1 MERKIFEPSVL
12 SMAAALLCGCLI
24 ASRPAQALQGERK
37 AASQSL
43 DPQQDR
49 REANPPQPDFDAF
62 HSDMRGFIERYA
74 VDRRSLNRY
83 YAVET
88 RELGAERESRGQR
101 LAAEMSPA
109 YRARMKKLDGEW
121 LDRLERMDFDAMNE
135 DGRIDYLLLRNYLR
149 HESRQLDLQ
158 AKAFSEAAPL
168 MPYAQSILDLEEAR
182 CRMEPI
188 DPAQAAALLSN
199 LKKEV
204 EEKRRKLEAQ
214 IEPRSGAP
222 TRAEVAGIKR
232 TVANRAALTTEGLR
246 ITLKKWFDFYNGYD
260 PLFTWWADTPYKALD
275 ETLKNY
281 EAFLWEKLVGTK
293 PGEENA
299 IIGDPIGHDA
309 VVSEL
314 DYEMIPY
321 MPEELLAIAQKE
333 YAWCENEMKRAAREM
348 GYGDDWHK
356 ALEAV
361 KNMHVEP
368 GQQPG
373 LIRKLMFEAVDFI
386 EQRNLVTVPELARET
401 LRMEMMSP
409 QRQLVNPFFSGGEV
423 ITVSFPTNTM
433 SEDDKLMSM
442 RGNNIPF
449 ARATV
454 FHEMIPGHQ
463 MQGFM
468 AARYRAYRRL
478 FDTPFW
484 VEGWALYWE
493 LRMWDLNFAST
504 PAERIGMLFWR
515 MFRCARIVFSLS
527 FHLGKMTP
535 QECIDYLVNRV
546 GHERANAAAEVRR
559 SFDGS
564 DEPLYQAAYLLG
576 GLQILALHRELV
588 DTGKMTERAF
598 HDALLREN
606 SIPVEMIRANLTG
619 QKLTRDFHSSWRFYN
634 LPPGGAPSGSLR

>member
-1 MERKIFEPSVL
+1 MERKILELSVL
-12 SMAAALLCGCLI
+12 SMAAILLCGYLI
-24 ASRPAQALQGERK
+24 SSPPAQARQGERE
-37 AASQSL
+37 AASPSP
-43 DPQQDR
+43 DSQQGR
-49 REANPPQPDFDAF
+49 REANPPQPDSDVFTN
-62 HSDMRGFIERYA
+62 DMRGFIERYA
-74 VDRRSLNRY
+74 VDRRTVNRY
-83 YAVET
+83 YGLES
-88 RELGAERESRGQR
+88 REFEAERESRGQR

-121 LDRLERMDFDAMNE
+121 LDRLEKMDFEGMDE
-135 DGRIDYLLLRNYLR
+135 DGRIDFLLLKNYLA
-149 HESRQLDLQ
+149 HDLRQLDIRAQ
-158 AKAFSEAAPL
+158 AFAEAVGL
-168 MPYAQSILDLEEAR
+168 MPYAQSILDLENAR
-182 CRMEPI
+182 RRMEPI
-188 DPAQAAALLSN
+188 DPAQAAALLNN

-214 IEPRSGAP
+214 IESRGGTPDRP
-222 TRAEVAGIKR
+222 EVAGIKR

-246 ITLKKWFDFYNGYD
+246 ITLKKWLEFYNGYD
-260 PLFTWWADTPYKALD
+260 PLFTWWVDTPYKALD
-275 ETLKNY
+275 GALKNY
-281 EAFLWEKLVGTK
+281 QAFLCEKLVGIE
-293 PGEENA
+293 PGDEHA
-299 IIGDPIGHDA
+299 IVGDPIGHDA
-309 VVSEL
+309 LVSEL
-314 DYEMIPY
+314 AHEMIPY
-321 MPEELLAIAQKE
+321 TPEELLAIAQKE
-333 YAWCENEMKRAAREM
+333 YAWCEREMKRAAHEM
-348 GYGDDWHK
+348 GYGDDWYK

-361 KNMHVEP
+361 KKMHVEP

-386 EQRNLVTVPELARET
+386 EQRNLVTIPQLARET

-409 QRQLVNPFFSGGEV
+409 ERQLVNPFFSGGEV
-423 ITVSFPTNTM
+423 LTVSFPTNTM

-493 LRMWDLNFAST
+493 LRMWDLNFART
-504 PAERIGMLFWR
+504 PAERVGMLFWR
-515 MFRCARIVFSLS
+515 MFRCARIIFSLN
-527 FHLGKMTP
+527 FHLGRMTP
-535 QECIDYLVNRV
+535 QECIDYLVKRV

-559 SFDGS
+559 SFDGG

-588 DTGKMTERAF
+588 ATRKMSERAF
-598 HDALLREN
+598 HDALLKEN

-619 QKLTRDFHSSWRFYN
+619 QKLTRDFRPSWRFYN
-634 LPPGGAPSGSLR
+634 LLPAEAPSGSLR

>member
-1 MERKIFEPSVL
+1 MERKIFELSVL
-12 SMAAALLCGCLI
+12 SMAAMLLCGCLI
-24 ASRPAQALQGERK
+24 ASLPAQALQNQRK

-43 DPQQDR
+43 NPQQAGKG
-49 REANPPQPDFDAF
+49 ANPEQPGLDA
-62 HSDMRGFIERYA
+62 SQSEMRGFIERYVA
-74 VDRRSLNRY
+74 DRRTLNRY
-83 YAVET
+83 YAVEK
-88 RELGAERESRGQR
+88 REFGAEQESRGQR

-121 LDRLERMDFDAMNE
+121 LDRLGKMDFDAMNE
-135 DGRIDYLLLRNYLR
+135 DGRIDFLLLKNYLV
-149 HESRQLDLQ
+149 HDLRQLDIRAQ
-158 AKAFSEAAPL
+158 AFTEAAAL

-182 CRMEPI
+182 RRMERI
-188 DPAQAAALLSN
+188 DPAQAAALLNN
-199 LKKEV
+199 LKREV

-214 IEPRSGAP
+214 IESRGGAP
-222 TRAEVAGIKR
+222 NRAEVAGIKR
-232 TVANRAALTTEGLR
+232 TVGNRAALTTEGLR
-246 ITLKKWFDFYNGYD
+246 ITLKKWFGFYNGYD

-275 ETLKNY
+275 QTLKNY
-281 EAFLWEKLVGTK
+281 QAFLREKLVGIK
-293 PGEENA
+293 PGDEHA
-299 IIGDPIGHDA
+299 IVGDPIGRDA

-314 DYEMIPY
+314 NSEMIPY
-321 MPEELLAIAQKE
+321 TPEELLAIAQKE
-333 YAWCENEMKRAAREM
+333 YAWCETEMKRAAHEM

-409 QRQLVNPFFSGGEV
+409 ERQLVNPFFSGGEV

-433 SEDDKLMSM
+433 SEEDKLMSM

-463 MQGFM
+463 MQGFL

-493 LRMWDLNFAST
+493 LRMWDLNFART

-527 FHLGKMTP
+527 FHLGRMTP

-559 SFDGS
+559 SLDGS

-576 GLQILALHRELV
+576 GLQILALHHELV
-588 DTGKMTERAF
+588 ATGKMSERAF
-598 HDALLREN
+598 HDTLLKEN

-634 LPPGGAPSGSLR
+634 LPPGDALSGSLP